1 MLVIVIRNFCCDTTL
16 ARVNNVSTVLCE
28 LKNSCRSERVTA
40 VSVDLIDRLD
50 TDWQH
55 SKDTNKHHTS
65 INVF

>member
-1 MLVIVIRNFCCDTTL
+1 MLVIVIRNFGCDTTL

-50 TDWQH
+50 TDW
-55 SKDTNKHHTS
+55 
-65 INVF
+65 